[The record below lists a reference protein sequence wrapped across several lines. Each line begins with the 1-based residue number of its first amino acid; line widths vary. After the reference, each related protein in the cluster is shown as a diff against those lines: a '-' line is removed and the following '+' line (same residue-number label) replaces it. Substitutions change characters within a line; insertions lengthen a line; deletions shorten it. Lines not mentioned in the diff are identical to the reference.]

1 MPKILTQDFLRI
13 SPSHELRK
21 KLGGKKKHFFN
32 GSPFAETHSG
42 STAGTKGAQWKERS
56 TC

>member
-1 MPKILTQDFLRI
+1 MPEILTQDFLRI

-21 KLGGKKKHFFN
+21 KLGAKKKHFFN